1 MLSTAHPSVLKT
13 ITKTIIPNKTE
24 KRGSVMWIKY
34 TKSVSRYKKQ
44 TQLHG
49 TNESRTTQSTS
60 KEDTLSS
67 KCSLLKEDAGLLF
80 NQITHL
86 KFVLS
91 FCHLLTV

>member
-1 MLSTAHPSVLKT
+1 
-13 ITKTIIPNKTE
+13 
-24 KRGSVMWIKY
+24 MWIAYYKFF
-34 TKSVSRYKKQ
+34 KLDSRYKNQ
-44 TQLHG
+44 TLLHG
-49 TNESRTTQSTS
+49 PSVSRTTQSTS

-91 FCHLLTV
+91 CCHLLTVYSNQYIYVGCLKN